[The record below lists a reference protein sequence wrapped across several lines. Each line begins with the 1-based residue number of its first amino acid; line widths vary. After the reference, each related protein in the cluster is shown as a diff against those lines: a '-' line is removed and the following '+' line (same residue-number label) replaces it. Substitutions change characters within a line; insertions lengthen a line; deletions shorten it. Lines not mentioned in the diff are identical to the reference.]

1 MKQSLDLYRPRF
13 EKQLNDQRL
22 LKKVVMVI
30 SLFVLA
36 MTHFG
41 IISPVLAQDY
51 TADNRLYKT
60 IDWDVFLSKLDKNP
74 NLIFFDIRTPGE
86 RYDTSKYVANN
97 QGRIKGSIQTD
108 YFDFKKYYPE
118 YLKHKDDTIYLY
130 CSHSMRSRRL
140 AKQLADS
147 SFTKIVNINGGMS
160 YLNLCGEKRY
170 PLKKK
175 FYETGNRYKL
185 VSPLDLKSYL
195 TNNNVQIIDIRPDS
209 VYRGIARSEADNRIG
224 KLDGVIHIPGDKLIR
239 EELKK
244 FSKSKPILLIDNW
257 GDESPVLANR
267 LIDLGFTDVRV
278 LHFGLDDL
286 IDRLPSSQR
295 TFLKTKYPIILPEE
309 LLALKG
315 KNQVHVIDIRTKT
328 EFTSTDT
335 VAWKNVG
342 RLKDVVNIPL
352 SEFTKEAFQAHHD
365 KPIVI
370 YDIMMHDE
378 IYDAAIKLIDY
389 GFKDFSLLAGGIYF
403 VRWKIANEHKRELE
417 KLIY

>member
-1 MKQSLDLYRPRF
+1 MTSHLRSLMIASFCFILTAAF
-13 EKQLNDQRL
+13 
-22 LKKVVMVI
+22 
-30 SLFVLA
+30 S
-36 MTHFG
+36 
-41 IISPVLAQDY
+41 QDY

-60 IDWDVFLSKLDKNP
+60 VDWDVFLKKLDKNP

-97 QGRIKGSIQTD
+97 QGRIKGAIQTD

-147 SFTKIVNINGGMS
+147 SFTKVVNINGGMS
-160 YLNLCGEKRY
+160 YLNLYGEKRY
-170 PLKKK
+170 PLKKRY
-175 FYETGNRYKL
+175 YETNIRYKL
-185 VSPLDLKSYL
+185 VSSLELKSL
-195 TNNNVQIIDIRPDS
+195 LADKDIQIIDVRPDS
-209 VYRGIARSEADNRIG
+209 VYQGIARSEDDNRIG
-224 KLDGVIHIPGDKLIR
+224 KLDGVIHISGDKLVKQ
-239 EELKK
+239 ELKN

-257 GDESPVLANR
+257 GDESPILANK
-267 LIDLGFTDVRV
+267 LIDLGFSDVRV

-309 LLALKG
+309 LLPLKE

-328 EFTSTDT
+328 EYTSTDT
-335 VAWKNVG
+335 LAWKNVG

-352 SEFTKEAFQAHHD
+352 SDFTKESFHAYQD

-378 IYDAAIKLIDY
+378 IYDAAKKLREY
-389 GFKDFSLLAGGIYF
+389 GLKNFSLLAGGIYF
-403 VRWKIANEHKRELE
+403 VRWKIANEHKTELTT
-417 KLIY
+417 LLD